1 VVAALYGLSRTPWS
15 ASVSQSGAAAAA
27 AALLVQPHGKLRA
40 QVVSAD
46 MLNLDGRDCIVYKV
60 RAADDRGEWTVTR
73 R

>member
-1 VVAALYGLSRTPWS
+1 MVAALYGLSRTPWLTNS
-15 ASVSQSGAAAAA
+15 SQSGAAAAA